1 MHGGVYYKKAGQS
14 QRGIKFYSIAQKFR
28 LQRFFELGKMKPF
41 SGRMDFNAATRES
54 LQMRGLAM
62 RGSQLMQVATSR
74 KWTVTESCSFSLL
87 CCRFVKGLALVFA
100 VLLLC
105 MSIGCKSPDRSR
117 SKATK
122 ADLLYQ
128 LERKFENS
136 DAHCKL
142 GELYCDEGQYAKA
155 EYHFDTALAFD
166 PVHRPTQAAML
177 KMFAKR
183 GDKAKAQLYAD
194 MYIKQAAGSVSQS
207 LQLGQ
212 AFQSQGCDEYVLACY
227 QQALALS
234 PDSADANKHI
244 GFYYVGKAD
253 KARAQEY
260 LTRSFQANPN
270 QPDVALEL
278 GRLGVVVETSQMP
291 EKMRPK
297 SVESSGQ
304 PAAGGSGKAAP
315 GKPQE
320 GKPPNKSGG

>member
-1 MHGGVYYKKAGQS
+1 MRGRQVKWKAASG
-14 QRGIKFYSIAQKFR
+14 RYEATVFR
-28 LQRFFELGKMKPF
+28 SSSFLHRFFVR
-41 SGRMDFNAATRES
+41 SAA
-54 LQMRGLAM
+54 L
-62 RGSQLMQVATSR
+62 
-74 KWTVTESCSFSLL
+74 F
-87 CCRFVKGLALVFA
+87 F
-100 VLLLC
+100 LLLVVC
-105 MSIGCKSPDRSR
+105 ISVGCESPNKSA

-128 LERKFENS
+128 LERKFENP

-142 GELYCDEGQYAKA
+142 GRLYCDEGLYAKA
-155 EYHFDTALAFD
+155 EYHFNTALTFD
-166 PVHRPTQAAML
+166 PVHRPTQAAMVN
-177 KMFAKR
+177 MFVKR
-183 GDKAKAQLYAD
+183 ADKSKAQLYAD

-212 AFQSQGCDEYVLACY
+212 AFQGQGSDEYALACY
-227 QQALALS
+227 QQALGLS
-234 PDSADANKHI
+234 PDSAEVNKHL
-244 GFYYVGKAD
+244 GYYYLAKAD

-278 GRLGVVVETSQMP
+278 GRLGVVVETPRLP
-291 EKMRPK
+291 EKVSPK

-304 PAAGGSGKAAP
+304 PAAGGSGKGPP

>member
-1 MHGGVYYKKAGQS
+1 MRAS
-14 QRGIKFYSIAQKFR
+14 QVENLKFR
-28 LQRFFELGKMKPF
+28 CIAG
-41 SGRMDFNAATRES
+41 G
-54 LQMRGLAM
+54 
-62 RGSQLMQVATSR
+62 
-74 KWTVTESCSFSLL
+74 CSFL
-87 CCRFVKGLALVFA
+87 KGLALVFA

-105 MSIGCKSPDRSR
+105 MSIGCKSPDKSL
-117 SKATK
+117 SKVTK

-128 LERKFENS
+128 LDRKFENP

-166 PVHRPTQAAML
+166 PVHRPTQAAMVN
-177 KMFAKR
+177 MFAKR

-234 PDSADANKHI
+234 PDSAEANKHI

-270 QPDVALEL
+270 QPDVGLEL
-278 GRLGVVVETSQMP
+278 GRLGVVVETPQMP
-291 EKMRPK
+291 ENMRPK
-297 SVESSGQ
+297 SAESSGQ

>member
-1 MHGGVYYKKAGQS
+1 
-14 QRGIKFYSIAQKFR
+14 
-28 LQRFFELGKMKPF
+28 
-41 SGRMDFNAATRES
+41 
-54 LQMRGLAM
+54 M
-62 RGSQLMQVATSR
+62 RGSKLMQVAGR

-87 CCRFVKGLALVFA
+87 CCRFVKSLALVFA

-105 MSIGCKSPDRSR
+105 MSIGCKSPDKSP

-128 LERKFENS
+128 LERKFENP

-155 EYHFDTALAFD
+155 EYHFNTALSFD
-166 PVHRPTQAAML
+166 PVHRPTQAAMV

-183 GDKAKAQLYAD
+183 ADKAKAQLYAD

-212 AFQSQGCDEYVLACY
+212 AFQAQGCDEQALACY

-278 GRLGVVVETSQMP
+278 GRLGVAVETPQMP

-304 PAAGGSGKAAP
+304 PAADGSGKAAP

>member
-1 MHGGVYYKKAGQS
+1 VNIHKARS
-14 QRGIKFYSIAQKFR
+14 NFISLRKRFR
-28 LQRFFELGKMKPF
+28 LQRFFELSKMKPF

-54 LQMRGLAM
+54 LQLRGLAM
-62 RGSQLMQVATSR
+62 RGSQVENLKFEIRNLKFGCIASG
-74 KWTVTESCSFSLL
+74 CSFL
-87 CCRFVKGLALVFA
+87 KGLTLVFA

-105 MSIGCKSPDRSR
+105 MSIGCQSPNKSP
-117 SKATK
+117 SKVTK

-128 LERKFENS
+128 LERKFENP

-142 GELYCDEGQYAKA
+142 GDLYCDEGQYAKA
-155 EYHFDTALAFD
+155 EYHFNTALAFD
-166 PVHRPTQAAML
+166 PVHRPTQAAMV

-194 MYIKQAAGSVSQS
+194 MYIKQAAGSVSQL

-212 AFQSQGCDEYVLACY
+212 AFQRQDSDEYALTCY

-234 PDSADANKHI
+234 PDSAEANKHI

-278 GRLGVVVETSQMP
+278 GRLGVVVETPRLP
-291 EKMRPK
+291 EKIRPK
-297 SVESSGQ
+297 SAESSGQ
-304 PAAGGSGKAAP
+304 PAAGGSGKGPP
-315 GKPQE
+315 GEPQE
-320 GKPPNKSGG
+320 GKPPNKFGG